1 MCEYK
6 YLGNY
11 HTHTQWCN
19 HGTVSA
25 YEAVREAIESGM
37 KVLGFSEHSPF
48 PDDRF
53 HRMKYA
59 ELNNYTAYLNELK
72 IRYKNILDIR
82 IGLEIEFF
90 PKDIPYYYKLLN
102 KYGIDYIILGQ
113 HYFDFNGKIIKTK
126 LIENTEMLI
135 NYAESISEAMK
146 TGFFS
151 IAAHPD
157 YCFSCDLPIDKHT
170 DRAIQIILDTAE
182 KYGTILEINANGFRK
197 PEFQSCIGLRRRY
210 PFFNFW
216 KSAAAHNIRY
226 IVGSDAHHPG
236 CINDHAV
243 KEAFAFAKKLEIFP
257 IENNIIR

>member
-25 YEAVREAIESGM
+25 DEAVREAIESGM

-126 LIENTEMLI
+126 LIENTVGLKVRVAEEPELCAVKGSGTALSYMSGRKSKINPITLI
-135 NYAESISEAMK
+135 NS
-146 TGFFS
+146 
-151 IAAHPD
+151 
-157 YCFSCDLPIDKHT
+157 
-170 DRAIQIILDTAE
+170 
-182 KYGTILEINANGFRK
+182 
-197 PEFQSCIGLRRRY
+197 
-210 PFFNFW
+210 
-216 KSAAAHNIRY
+216 
-226 IVGSDAHHPG
+226 
-236 CINDHAV
+236 
-243 KEAFAFAKKLEIFP
+243 
-257 IENNIIR
+257 